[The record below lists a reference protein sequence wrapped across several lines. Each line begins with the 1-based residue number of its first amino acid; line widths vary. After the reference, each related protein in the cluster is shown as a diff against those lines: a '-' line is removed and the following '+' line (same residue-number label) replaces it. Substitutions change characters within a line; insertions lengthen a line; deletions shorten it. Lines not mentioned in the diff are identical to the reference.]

1 MRLLAGSSSVG
12 EREEAEAVEE
22 AVESEEKE
30 TSGSVARGDD
40 RLLLLL
46 VGAFF
51 FGGGISGQVHY
62 YSRRNF
68 NPESIAIVVV
78 LGHVPTISLVSVLSS
93 IRYPCIVWV
102 FIQIYEGGVG
112 IDKRNPIES
121 SKGRGSRRGSKYII
135 RLRSSPEHTI
145 SGGRVKRKY

>member
-1 MRLLAGSSSVG
+1 MLCNPFNPDIPLRLLAGSSSVG

-102 FIQIYEGGVG
+102 
-112 IDKRNPIES
+112 S
-121 SKGRGSRRGSKYII
+121 SKFTRGVWG
-135 RLRSSPEHTI
+135 
-145 SGGRVKRKY
+145 

>member
-93 IRYPCIVWV
+93 IR
-102 FIQIYEGGVG
+102 
-112 IDKRNPIES
+112 
-121 SKGRGSRRGSKYII
+121 
-135 RLRSSPEHTI
+135 
-145 SGGRVKRKY
+145 